1 MSDHDEPPRA
11 DRRDAALNLA
21 ITGAAGAA
29 AVLGA
34 WPVARFVA
42 PPEEVAD
49 PRRVVVGKR
58 EDFAPETVKL
68 VRRASLPVLIVAD
81 RGGAL
86 RAYDARCT
94 HLGCTLGYDRRN
106 RQLACACHGGRFAL
120 DGRVIAGPPPRDL
133 RVLTVRTVGDDVIVE
148 DG

>member
-1 MSDHDEPPRA
+1 MSDHDEPPRP

-21 ITGAAGAA
+21 IAATAGTAT
-29 AVLGA
+29 VLGA

-42 PPEEVAD
+42 PPEEVVDA
-49 PRRVVVGKR
+49 RRVVVGKR
-58 EDFAPETVKL
+58 EDFAPDTVKL

-81 RGGAL
+81 RAGAL

-94 HLGCTLGYDRRN
+94 HLGCTLGYDRGHRH
-106 RQLACACHGGRFAL
+106 LACACHGGRFAL

-148 DG
+148 DV